1 MTQITYTIGD
11 YLIRLKNTAL
21 AGKREVVSKE
31 TKIIKEVAKVLKIQG
46 YLEQVNSKDG
56 LLESKLAYR
65 NKKPVLF
72 KVRLVSRPGLRVY
85 KSADDLEDVKGPSI
99 LIVTTSK
106 GVMTHK
112 EAIKARI
119 GGEVIAEVY

>member
-46 YLEQVNSKDG
+46 YLEQINSKDG